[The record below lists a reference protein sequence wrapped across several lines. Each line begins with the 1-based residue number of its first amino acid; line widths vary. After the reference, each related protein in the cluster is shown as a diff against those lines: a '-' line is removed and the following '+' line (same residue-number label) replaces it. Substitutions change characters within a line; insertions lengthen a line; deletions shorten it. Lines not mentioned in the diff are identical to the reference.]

1 MITKNADHACLSY
14 EFLEQPCST
23 FGHND
28 KDNNCFLWCSTTRC
42 SIFHD
47 YSSHFG
53 RKELYIHHAHT
64 HTYIYIY
71 YIDTT
76 LIATQ
81 GAPMQLMQVLR
92 HLIAFSYV
100 VLVRA
105 FLLAYSGPERPIRP
119 RWVEKSFL
127 QTLPFSCAMSA
138 ASQLWRPA
146 EFGKSSSQHP
156 NAKER
161 SNQPHHPKAR

>member
-1 MITKNADHACLSY
+1 MLACRTNSWSSLVAP
-14 EFLEQPCST
+14 LVT
-23 FGHND
+23 MTR
-28 KDNNCFLWCSTTRC
+28 TTIVSC
-42 SIFHD
+42 GAVPPGVLF
-47 YSSHFG
+47 FMT
-53 RKELYIHHAHT
+53 IHHILGERNYTSITHTHT